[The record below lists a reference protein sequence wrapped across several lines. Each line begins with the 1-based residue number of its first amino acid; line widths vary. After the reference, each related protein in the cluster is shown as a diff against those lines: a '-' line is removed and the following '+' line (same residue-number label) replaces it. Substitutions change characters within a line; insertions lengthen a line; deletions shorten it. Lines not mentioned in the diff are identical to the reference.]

1 MAPDS
6 SRTID
11 WAITP
16 VIENERNMNQ
26 NLTKSKA
33 KNTQDTTYVGV
44 DLSSRNLDVYING
57 KYIRYNNSE
66 TGRAHMLNKLNS
78 TCNNMLIAYESTGW
92 VSRNFSMYLDE
103 KRVPHCCLIPCR
115 VRSYAKSQGVKA
127 KNDRL
132 DSRVIAEYA
141 GNIKASPDKPLNR
154 KIQEL
159 RQLNNLRTLITKKLK
174 DFKVTTA
181 AYTEES
187 SLSVIAE
194 IRKHLQEQIREIGN
208 KMQGIINENP
218 LLSELYAFY
227 LGQSGIGP
235 VIAYNLICELPELGH
250 LSAKKI
256 ASLVGVAPF
265 DCESGGKKG
274 ARSIR
279 FGRKRIRNLLYMGML
294 QGIRKDE
301 AMKTKYDRLR
311 EKGKPF
317 KIAIVAVIR
326 QQLAILNAK
335 TRDWLAERG
344 DPLY

>member
-1 MAPDS
+1 
-6 SRTID
+6 
-11 WAITP
+11 
-16 VIENERNMNQ
+16 
-26 NLTKSKA
+26 
-33 KNTQDTTYVGV
+33 
-44 DLSSRNLDVYING
+44 
-57 KYIRYNNSE
+57 
-66 TGRAHMLNKLNS
+66 
-78 TCNNMLIAYESTGW
+78 
-92 VSRNFSMYLDE
+92 
-103 KRVPHCCLIPCR
+103 
-115 VRSYAKSQGVKA
+115 
-127 KNDRL
+127 
-132 DSRVIAEYA
+132 
-141 GNIKASPDKPLNR
+141 
-154 KIQEL
+154 
-159 RQLNNLRTLITKKLK
+159 
-174 DFKVTTA
+174 
-181 AYTEES
+181 
-187 SLSVIAE
+187 
-194 IRKHLQEQIREIGN
+194 
-208 KMQGIINENP
+208 MQGIINENP

-274 ARSIR
+274 GRSIR

-326 QQLAILNAK
+326 QQLTILNARA
-335 TRDWLAERG
+335 RDWLAEHG